1 MIFKGEF
8 RHTLDKKNRLFL
20 PSKFRHGLK
29 NFIITSGLD
38 NCLYVYILSEWKKIV
53 NKFDSIQID
62 DKSSLRA
69 FKRSFLSSASDVEV
83 DTLGRILIPQKLKTE
98 AQINRKVVIVGVW
111 NRIEIWSEKNWIKY
125 SAKARKIFKTI
136 TQELEI

>member
-8 RHTLDKKNRLFL
+8 RHILDKKNRLFL
-20 PSKFRHGLK
+20 PSKFRRGMK
-29 NFIITSGLD
+29 KFIMTGGLD
-38 NCLYVYILSEWKKIV
+38 NCIYLYTFSEWKRIV
-53 NKFDSIQID
+53 NKFDKFQID

-69 FKRSFLSSASDVEV
+69 FKRAFLSSASDVEV
-83 DTLGRILIPQKLKTE
+83 DTLGRILIPKKLKEE

-111 NRIEIWSEKNWIKY
+111 DRIEIWSERNWIKY
-125 SAKARKIFKTI
+125 SIRAKKIFKSI

>member
-20 PSKFRHGLK
+20 PSKFRRGVK
-29 NFIITSGLD
+29 NFIITGGLD
-38 NCLYVYILSEWKKIV
+38 NCLYVYIFSEWKKIV
-53 NKFDSIQID
+53 NKFDSLQIE

-69 FKRSFLSSASDVEV
+69 FKRAFLSSASDIEV
-83 DTLGRILIPQKLKTE
+83 DALGRILIPQKLKQE
-98 AQINRKVVIVGVW
+98 AQITRKVVIVGVW

-125 SAKARKIFKTI
+125 STRAKKIFKTI